1 MGMWAGVSGGP
12 GLPSTASPM
21 GCSPSSF
28 CTCCGSPST
37 VLRRSRRRR
46 PDFPDGL
53 GNESWGRKV
62 EPGGQSRGE
71 KLLEQ
76 VLGHIPPSTTFTDY

>member
-1 MGMWAGVSGGP
+1 MGVSRGVHHAPPHPHCPNP
-12 GLPSTASPM
+12 G
-21 GCSPSSF
+21 SPSSF

-46 PDFPDGL
+46 PDFPDDL

-62 EPGGQSRGE
+62 EPGGRSRGE

-76 VLGHIPPSTTFTDY
+76 ISGHVQQSTTFVEY